1 MSLLTNLFGGSY
13 EDLWKAVIRPNRDD
27 YKDEDLGPDKFQIN
41 HKFYKRTDFSI
52 TNKRNLKLMCSF
64 WEPYDEEREY
74 TRLPCVV
81 YLHGNSSS
89 RCEALAEIKY
99 LLPLNITV
107 FAFDFSGCG
116 HSQGE
121 YISLGWYEREDVES
135 VIEYLRKTNK
145 VSTIGLWGRSMGAVT
160 AIMYGDRD
168 PSIAG
173 MVLDSAFASLKEL
186 IEELVKERVNLPN
199 FIVNQATKLVK
210 STIMKKAKFNLDEIE
225 PKKYAARCFIPALFC
240 HANGDNFVNKH
251 HCADL
256 SEVYAGDKNVVY
268 VEGNHNSSRPRY
280 FRDSASIF
288 FFNTLQC
295 ERIKEISDDYNGFKH
310 EIIQNEEIEDNKIN
324 EDNNEIHNDIN
335 SMNDNLNNFND
346 NEEYMLQKILEMSLK
361 DYEENLQKKRNEIQ
375 DNNNNINNNISNEL
389 NNNNNIDNKINNN
402 INNNLGNE
410 PNNNNINNGNN
421 NFIINNINNNNNNN
435 TNNTNLFE
443 NNKENETNQ
452 SNNIIFNNLI
462 NNNIINNDDIIDN
475 GKFPNDSKIENQ
487 LIGDKKS
494 EIDKISNNSKKGL
507 FDDINPVPLQNHLKN
522 DDINFDEP

>member
-13 EDLWKAVIRPNRDD
+13 EDLWKAVIRPNRDE
-27 YKDEDLGPDKFQIN
+27 YKEEDLGPDKFQIN
-41 HKFYKRTDFSI
+41 HKYYKRTDFSI

-74 TRLPCVV
+74 VRLPCVV

-116 HSQGE
+116 KSQGE
-121 YISLGWYEREDVES
+121 YISLGYYEKEDVES

-199 FIVNQATKLVK
+199 FILNQATKLVK

-225 PKKYAARCFIPALFC
+225 PKIYAERCFIPALFC
-240 HANGDNFVNKH
+240 HANNDNFVDKH
-251 HCADL
+251 HCKDL
-256 SEVYAGDKNVVY
+256 YDIYAGDKNVIY
-268 VEGNHNSSRPRY
+268 VDGNHNSARPRY

-295 ERIKEISDDYNGFKH
+295 ERMKEISDDYNGFKH
-310 EIIQNEEIEDNKIN
+310 VIVENEDNKIN
-324 EDNNEIHNDIN
+324 NNNINNEINNNNDFN
-335 SMNDNLNNFND
+335 NLNDND
-346 NEEYMLQKILEMSLK
+346 NEELMLQKILEMSLK
-361 DYEENLQKKRNEIQ
+361 EYDESLQKKNNE
-375 DNNNNINNNISNEL
+375 
-389 NNNNNIDNKINNN
+389 
-402 INNNLGNE
+402 
-410 PNNNNINNGNN
+410 
-421 NFIINNINNNNNNN
+421 
-435 TNNTNLFE
+435 
-443 NNKENETNQ
+443 NQ
-452 SNNIIFNNLI
+452 I
-462 NNNIINNDDIIDN
+462 NNIINNDSSNKNDISNNIINNTNFIQEKKENELNENNIILNNSNNNDINKDDIIDN
-475 GKFPNDSKIENQ
+475 SECYPYDSKNNNQITNNKKIEN
-487 LIGDKKS
+487 
-494 EIDKISNNSKKGL
+494 DKISNNSKKGL
-507 FDDINPVPLQNHLKN
+507 FEDLNPVPLQNHMK
-522 DDINFDEP
+522 DEDFNFNE

>member
-1 MSLLTNLFGGSY
+1 MSLLTNFFGGSY
-13 EDLWKAVIRPNRDD
+13 EDLWKAVIRPNRDE
-27 YKDEDLGPDKFQIN
+27 YKEEDLGPDKFQIN
-41 HKFYKRTDFSI
+41 HKFYKRTDFTI

-74 TRLPCVV
+74 VRLPCVV

-116 HSQGE
+116 KSQGE

-199 FIVNQATKLVK
+199 FILNQATKLVK

-225 PKKYAARCFIPALFC
+225 PKNYAVRCFIPALFC
-240 HANGDNFVNKH
+240 HAKNDTFVNQH
-251 HCADL
+251 HCKDL
-256 SEVYAGDKNVVY
+256 SEVYAGDKNVIY
-268 VEGNHNSSRPRY
+268 VDGNHNSARPRY

-288 FFNTLQC
+288 FYNTLQC
-295 ERIKEISDDYNGFKH
+295 NRIKEISDDYNGFKH
-310 EIIQNEEIEDNKIN
+310 EIVENEENKNNSNENNNDEFNYANEN
-324 EDNNEIHNDIN
+324 EDLI
-335 SMNDNLNNFND
+335 F
-346 NEEYMLQKILEMSLK
+346 QKIIEQSLK
-361 DYEENLQKKRNEIQ
+361 EYEQQISSENTNK
-375 DNNNNINNNISNEL
+375 DNQVSNNINDNNIIINKDNDNSGNSNKT
-389 NNNNNIDNKINNN
+389 NDN
-402 INNNLGNE
+402 
-410 PNNNNINNGNN
+410 
-421 NFIINNINNNNNNN
+421 IINNINS
-435 TNNTNLFE
+435 LEDKQE
-443 NNKENETNQ
+443 NNISE
-452 SNNIIFNNLI
+452 NIIHDKSI
-462 NNNIINNDDIIDN
+462 NKEEIIDCSDCY
-475 GKFPNDSKIENQ
+475 PNDSKLDNQ
-487 LIGDKKS
+487 NSEPKKQVN
-494 EIDKISNNSKKGL
+494 DKISEISKNSKKGL
-507 FDDINPVPLQNHLKN
+507 FDDLNPVPLQNHNRN
-522 DDINFDEP
+522 DDFDINES

>member
-1 MSLLTNLFGGSY
+1 MSLLTNFFGGSY
-13 EDLWKAVIRPNRDD
+13 EDLWKAVIRPNRDE
-27 YKDEDLGPDKFQIN
+27 YKEEDLGPDKFQIN
-41 HKFYKRTDFSI
+41 HKFYKRTDFTI

-74 TRLPCVV
+74 VRLPCVV

-116 HSQGE
+116 KSQGE

-199 FIVNQATKLVK
+199 FILNQATKLVK

-225 PKKYAARCFIPALFC
+225 PKNYAVRCFIPALFC
-240 HANGDNFVNKH
+240 HAKNDTFVNQH
-251 HCADL
+251 HCKDL
-256 SEVYAGDKNVVY
+256 SEVYAGDKNVIY
-268 VEGNHNSSRPRY
+268 VDGNHNSARPRY

-288 FFNTLQC
+288 FYNTLQC
-295 ERIKEISDDYNGFKH
+295 NRIKEISDDYNGFKH
-310 EIIQNEEIEDNKIN
+310 EIVENEENKNNNENNNDEFNYANEN
-324 EDNNEIHNDIN
+324 EDLIFQKIIEQSLKEYEQQISSENTNKDNQVSNNV
-335 SMNDNLNNFND
+335 NDNNIIINKDND
-346 NEEYMLQKILEMSLK
+346 NSGNSNKT
-361 DYEENLQKKRNEIQ
+361 N
-375 DNNNNINNNISNEL
+375 DN
-389 NNNNNIDNKINNN
+389 
-402 INNNLGNE
+402 
-410 PNNNNINNGNN
+410 
-421 NFIINNINNNNNNN
+421 IINNINS
-435 TNNTNLFE
+435 LEDKQE
-443 NNKENETNQ
+443 NNISE
-452 SNNIIFNNLI
+452 NIIHDKSI
-462 NNNIINNDDIIDN
+462 NKEEIIDCSDCY
-475 GKFPNDSKIENQ
+475 PNDSKLDNQ
-487 LIGDKKS
+487 NSEPKKQVN
-494 EIDKISNNSKKGL
+494 DKISEISKNSKKGL
-507 FDDINPVPLQNHLKN
+507 FDDLNPVPLQNHNRN
-522 DDINFDEP
+522 DDFDINES

>member
-41 HKFYKRTDFSI
+41 HKYFKRTDFSI

-74 TRLPCVV
+74 VRLPCVV

-116 HSQGE
+116 KSQGE

-225 PKKYAARCFIPALFC
+225 PKKYAVRCFIPALFC
-240 HANGDNFVNKH
+240 HANNDTFVDKH
-251 HCADL
+251 HCKDL
-256 SEVYAGDKNVVY
+256 SEVYAGDKNVIY
-268 VEGNHNSSRPRY
+268 VDGNHNSARPRY

-295 ERIKEISDDYNGFKH
+295 ERIKEISDDYNGYKH
-310 EIIQNEEIEDNKIN
+310 VIVEN
-324 EDNNEIHNDIN
+324 EDNNSNINNENNNDANNDIN
-335 SMNDNLNNFND
+335 NINNDFNFNNMND
-346 NEEYMLQKILEMSLK
+346 NEEFMLQKILEMSLK
-361 DYEENLQKKRNEIQ
+361 EYDESLQKQKNE
-375 DNNNNINNNISNEL
+375 NNSNNNISN
-389 NNNNNIDNKINNN
+389 DIN
-402 INNNLGNE
+402 
-410 PNNNNINNGNN
+410 
-421 NFIINNINNNNNNN
+421 
-435 TNNTNLFE
+435 
-443 NNKENETNQ
+443 
-452 SNNIIFNNLI
+452 
-462 NNNIINNDDIIDN
+462 NNNIINNNLSQEKNDNESNINMNNLENNNIIIENDENLISKGENQTISSNKIDN
-475 GKFPNDSKIENQ
+475 
-487 LIGDKKS
+487 
-494 EIDKISNNSKKGL
+494 DKISTNSKKGL
-507 FDDINPVPLQNHLKN
+507 FEDLNPVPLQNHLKN
-522 DDINFDEP
+522 EDFNFDEP

>member
-13 EDLWKAVIRPNRDD
+13 EDLWKAVIRPNRDE
-27 YKDEDLGPDKFQIN
+27 YKEEDLGPDKFQIN
-41 HKFYKRTDFSI
+41 HKYYKRTDFSI

-74 TRLPCVV
+74 VRLPCVV

-116 HSQGE
+116 KSQGE
-121 YISLGWYEREDVES
+121 YISLGYYEKEDVES

-199 FIVNQATKLVK
+199 FILNQATKLVK

-225 PKKYAARCFIPALFC
+225 PKIYAERCFIPALFC
-240 HANGDNFVNKH
+240 HANNDNFVDKH
-251 HCADL
+251 HCKDL
-256 SEVYAGDKNVVY
+256 YDIYAGDKNVIY
-268 VEGNHNSSRPRY
+268 VDGNHNSARPRY

-295 ERIKEISDDYNGFKH
+295 ERMKEISDDYNGFKH
-310 EIIQNEEIEDNKIN
+310 VIVENEDNKISN
-324 EDNNEIHNDIN
+324 NNNINNEINNNDFN
-335 SMNDNLNNFND
+335 NLNDND
-346 NEEYMLQKILEMSLK
+346 NEELMLQKILEMSLK
-361 DYEENLQKKRNEIQ
+361 EYDESLQKKNNE
-375 DNNNNINNNISNEL
+375 
-389 NNNNNIDNKINNN
+389 
-402 INNNLGNE
+402 
-410 PNNNNINNGNN
+410 
-421 NFIINNINNNNNNN
+421 
-435 TNNTNLFE
+435 
-443 NNKENETNQ
+443 NQ
-452 SNNIIFNNLI
+452 I
-462 NNNIINNDDIIDN
+462 NNIINNDSSNKNDISNNIINNTNFIQEKKENELNENNIILNNSNNNDINKDDIIDN
-475 GKFPNDSKIENQ
+475 SECYPYDSKNNNQITNNKKIEN
-487 LIGDKKS
+487 
-494 EIDKISNNSKKGL
+494 DKISNNSKKGL
-507 FDDINPVPLQNHLKN
+507 FEDLNPVPLQNHMK
-522 DDINFDEP
+522 DEDFNFNE

>member
-13 EDLWKAVIRPNRDD
+13 EDLWKAVIRPNRDE
-27 YKDEDLGPDKFQIN
+27 YKEEDLGPDKFQIN
-41 HKFYKRTDFSI
+41 HKYYKRTDFSI

-74 TRLPCVV
+74 VRLPCVV

-116 HSQGE
+116 KSQGE
-121 YISLGWYEREDVES
+121 YISLGYYEKEDVES

-199 FIVNQATKLVK
+199 FILNQATKLVK

-225 PKKYAARCFIPALFC
+225 PKIYAERCFIPALFC
-240 HANGDNFVNKH
+240 HANNDNFVDKH
-251 HCADL
+251 HCKDL
-256 SEVYAGDKNVVY
+256 YDIYAGDKNVIY
-268 VEGNHNSSRPRY
+268 VDGNHNSARPRY

-295 ERIKEISDDYNGFKH
+295 ERMKEISDDYNGFKH
-310 EIIQNEEIEDNKIN
+310 VIVENEDNKIN
-324 EDNNEIHNDIN
+324 NNNNINNEINNNNDFN
-335 SMNDNLNNFND
+335 NLNDND
-346 NEEYMLQKILEMSLK
+346 NEELMLQKILEMSLK
-361 DYEENLQKKRNEIQ
+361 EYDESLQKKNNE
-375 DNNNNINNNISNEL
+375 
-389 NNNNNIDNKINNN
+389 
-402 INNNLGNE
+402 
-410 PNNNNINNGNN
+410 
-421 NFIINNINNNNNNN
+421 
-435 TNNTNLFE
+435 
-443 NNKENETNQ
+443 NQ
-452 SNNIIFNNLI
+452 I
-462 NNNIINNDDIIDN
+462 NNIINNDTSNKNDISNNIINNTNFIQEKKENEINENNIILNNSNNNDINKDDIIDN
-475 GKFPNDSKIENQ
+475 SECYPYDSKNNNQINNNKKIEN
-487 LIGDKKS
+487 
-494 EIDKISNNSKKGL
+494 DKISINSKKGL
-507 FDDINPVPLQNHLKN
+507 FEDLNPVPLQNHMK
-522 DDINFDEP
+522 DEDFNFNE

>member
-27 YKDEDLGPDKFQIN
+27 YKEEDLGPDKFQIN
-41 HKFYKRTDFSI
+41 HKYFKRTDFSI

-74 TRLPCVV
+74 VRLPCVV

-116 HSQGE
+116 KSQGD

-160 AIMYGDRD
+160 AIMYGHRD

-199 FIVNQATKLVK
+199 FIVNQATNLVK

-225 PKKYAARCFIPALFC
+225 PKKYAVICYIPALFC
-240 HANGDNFVNKH
+240 HANNDTFVDKH
-251 HCADL
+251 HCKDL
-256 SEVYAGDKNVVY
+256 SEVYAGDKNVIY
-268 VEGNHNSSRPRY
+268 VDGNHNSSRPRY
-280 FRDSASIF
+280 FKDSASIF

-295 ERIKEISDDYNGFKH
+295 ERIKEISDDYNGYKH
-310 EIIQNEEIEDNKIN
+310 VVVEN
-324 EDNNEIHNDIN
+324 EDNNNNINNENNNDENNDIN
-335 SMNDNLNNFND
+335 NINNDFNFNNMND
-346 NEEYMLQKILEMSLK
+346 NEEFMLQKILEMSLK
-361 DYEENLQKKRNEIQ
+361 EYDESLQKQKNENNS
-375 DNNNNINNNISNEL
+375 NNNISNDINNNISN
-389 NNNNNIDNKINNN
+389 NI
-402 INNNLGNE
+402 INNNLSQEKKDNE
-410 PNNNNINNGNN
+410 SNINM
-421 NFIINNINNNNNNN
+421 
-435 TNNTNLFE
+435 
-443 NNKENETNQ
+443 
-452 SNNIIFNNLI
+452 NNLA
-462 NNNIINNDDIIDN
+462 NNNIIIENDENLIPKDENQTISNKIDN
-475 GKFPNDSKIENQ
+475 
-487 LIGDKKS
+487 
-494 EIDKISNNSKKGL
+494 DKISTNSKKGL
-507 FDDINPVPLQNHLKN
+507 FEDLNPVPLQNHLKN
-522 DDINFDEP
+522 EDFNFDEP